1 MLIYCFEDDC
11 VEKLAPIV
19 HARPAYAIGCAG
31 FRLIDWLDK
40 LRRDHGSTSLVG
52 EVRDYLSAIQT
63 ADYGVDAAPESF
75 LSPETADSNRP
86 DVLLVNARL
95 IPSVSNLRVLE
106 DLIRSDQYSVVIS
119 PSDDH
124 ETDVEPG
131 TESKRDSSGSVLAA
145 WMPAA
150 EVGKALRRSAS
161 SKPSSIDSAKTPLK
175 GSPSATRSN
184 DKKMPVPPSVYR
196 ILCRHAASTG
206 ARSSAQLSEFHW
218 PHDVVSAHMKCMNDS
233 IEYRIAAG
241 NYSQLQDGVFVG
253 QNVSIGDYE
262 SIHTDGGAIVLD
274 DNVKV
279 GPFCFLEGPLYAGAN
294 TRVIEHSSIKD
305 GVALGHTT
313 KIGGEVEASVIE
325 PYTNKQHHGFLG
337 HSYLGSWINLGA
349 GTCNSDLKNTY
360 GKINIEYGNDKIATG
375 MQFLGCIMG
384 DYSKS
389 AINTGI
395 FTGKVIGVCSMMYGF
410 VTGNVP
416 SYVNYARLFGQT
428 SLLPPEVMVNTQ
440 ARMFA
445 RRKVKQRQADIDL
458 IHAMYHRTEVERQMS
473 DQLGF

>member
-1 MLIYCFEDDC
+1 MLIYCFEDER

-19 HARPAYAIGCAG
+19 HARPAYAITCAG
-31 FRLIDWLDK
+31 YRLVDWLGE
-40 LRRDHGSTSLVG
+40 LQREHRDAKGVG
-52 EVRDYLSAIQT
+52 EVRSYLNAIQD
-63 ADYGVDAAPESF
+63 ADFDLEPVPASLAALDGSA
-75 LSPETADSNRP
+75 ADLC
-86 DVLLVNARL
+86 DILLVNARL
-95 IPSVSNLRVLE
+95 VPSVDNLQNLRKLMQSE
-106 DLIRSDQYSVVIS
+106 RFSVVMS
-119 PSDDH
+119 GGGNGES
-124 ETDVEPG
+124 EMEPDG
-131 TESKRDSSGSVLAA
+131 DTEAGATGAVLAA
-145 WMPAA
+145 WLPAA
-150 EVGKALRRSAS
+150 EVAQALDRGAAARAEAAAKPTKGSAS
-161 SKPSSIDSAKTPLK
+161 RTNASADAFEEPLAVF
-175 GSPSATRSN
+175 PL
-184 DKKMPVPPSVYR
+184 
-196 ILCRHAASTG
+196 LCRHAATT
-206 ARSSAQLSEFHW
+206 ATRSPLTLHEFRW
-218 PHDVVSAHMKCMNDS
+218 PHDVVSAHMKCINGS
-233 IEYRIAAG
+233 IEHRIAAG
-241 NYSQLQDGVFVG
+241 NYTQLQDGVFVG
-253 QNVSIGDYE
+253 AGVSIGEYE
-262 SIHTDGGAIVLD
+262 SIHTGGGAIVLD
-274 DNVKV
+274 DNVQV
-279 GPFCFLEGPLYAGAN
+279 GPFCFLEGPLYAGKH

-305 GVALGHTT
+305 GVSLGHTT

-360 GKINIEYGNDKIATG
+360 GKINIQYGETKIASG

-440 ARMFA
+440 GRMFA
-445 RRKVKQRQADIDL
+445 RRKVKQRDADIDL
-458 IHAMYHRTEVERQMS
+458 IHAMYHRTEIERQIS

>member
-1 MLIYCFEDDC
+1 MLIYCFEDDR
-11 VEKLAPIV
+11 VEQLAPIV
-19 HARPAYAIGCAG
+19 HARPAYAIGCASY
-31 FRLIDWLDK
+31 RLIDWLHT
-40 LRRDHGSTSLVG
+40 LRKEHEDACLVG
-52 EVRDYLSAIQT
+52 EVRDYLVEIQSADYKIQT
-63 ADYGVDAAPESF
+63 PPKSLRSPTTTES
-75 LSPETADSNRP
+75 EHP

-95 IPSVSNLRVLE
+95 IPSVSNLRVLR
-106 DLIRSDQYSVVIS
+106 DLVRSQRYSVIM
-119 PSDDH
+119 SDHPEH
-124 ETDVEPG
+124 ETDVEP
-131 TESKRDSSGSVLAA
+131 DSEKTQDMPGSILAA
-145 WMPAA
+145 WVPAG
-150 EVGKALRRSAS
+150 EISKAIERSAKLKRDTKTSTSTGSAGARGGENES
-161 SKPSSIDSAKTPLK
+161 SEKSSF
-175 GSPSATRSN
+175 
-184 DKKMPVPPSVYR
+184 YR
-196 ILCRHAASTG
+196 VLCRHAAST
-206 ARSSAQLSEFHW
+206 ASRSSAQLSEFHW
-218 PHDVVSAHMKCMNDS
+218 PHDVVAAHMKCINDS
-233 IEYRIAAG
+233 IEYRISQG

-253 QNVSIGDYE
+253 ENVSIGDYE

-360 GKINIEYGNDKIATG
+360 GKINIEYGNTKVPTG

-410 VTGNVP
+410 VTSNVP

-445 RRKVKQRQADIDL
+445 RRKVQQRQADIDL
-458 IHAMYHRTEVERQMS
+458 IHAMYHRTEAERQMS